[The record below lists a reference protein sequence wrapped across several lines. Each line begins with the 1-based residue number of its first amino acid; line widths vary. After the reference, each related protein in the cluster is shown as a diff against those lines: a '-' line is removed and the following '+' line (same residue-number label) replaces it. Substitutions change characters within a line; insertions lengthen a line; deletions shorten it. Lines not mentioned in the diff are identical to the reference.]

1 MFKVKTVSTVIHINH
16 VNITNLPKEDN
27 EMALNYE
34 ETSKKI
40 LEAVGG
46 EKNIASA
53 THCMTR
59 LRLVLNDESK
69 AQDDKV
75 QSIKGVK
82 SVIKQGGQYQIV
94 IGNEVSNLFKTF
106 EKMGNFGE
114 GESKAAK
121 PTGNIFQ
128 RMFGFV
134 AGCMT
139 PMLPAMLG
147 TGMVKVLLTLL
158 TTMGVMSASNPT
170 YIIFF
175 SMADSFFYFL
185 PVFISVQIA
194 KKTRHN
200 VPLFMVI
207 GAMMCYP
214 DLITLLGGGTEGI
227 TMGTFLGMN
236 CTYLFGFIPVISTTY
251 TSSLLPIMLMTP
263 VMCWTEDFADR
274 VSPNLVKAFLKPMI
288 FYLICTPIALCVLGP
303 LGGVIGNVLSVGVSA
318 LYNAAPWLTV
328 GVLSAA
334 MPFIVMTGMHYA
346 LIPLCTNN
354 LAVLGYDVILM
365 VTMFCSNIAQ
375 GGASFGVAMKT
386 KNEETKSEGIAC
398 GISAVVAGITEPAM
412 YGINLRFM
420 KPMIAAVIGA
430 GISGLVLGITG
441 VKGYTMGGSPSL
453 LTIVTFIGGD
463 KPMNGIIFGAI
474 GAVISVVVP
483 FVLSY
488 IMYKDPVE
496 DVSEVVTTSKE
507 NAAAEADA
515 KAAEALVAK
524 VELAAPMSGKVIA
537 LSEVPDEVF
546 SSGCLGEGVA
556 IIPEDGNVYA
566 PCDAKVTT
574 TMDSKHAVGLT
585 TKSGVELLIH
595 VGLDTVSLEGKPF
608 EYKVKEGDEVKKG
621 QLLLTADLKAIE
633 AAGLKTHTPVIVT
646 NADDY
651 VSIKGVEADNVK
663 NGDKLIT
670 IV

>member
-1 MFKVKTVSTVIHINH
+1 
-16 VNITNLPKEDN
+16 
-27 EMALNYE
+27 MALNYE
-34 ETSKKI
+34 EVSKKI
-40 LEAVGG
+40 IEAVGG

-82 SVIKQGGQYQIV
+82 SVIRQGGQYQIV

-114 GESKAAK
+114 NEGGAVK
-121 PTGNIFQ
+121 PTGNILQ

-158 TTMGVMSASNPT
+158 TTMGVMSASAPT

-175 SMADSFFYFL
+175 SMADCFFYFL
-185 PVFISVQIA
+185 PIFIAVQIA
-194 KKTRHN
+194 KKTRHSI
-200 VPLFMVI
+200 PLFMVI

-214 DLITLLGGGTEGI
+214 NLITLLGGGTEGI
-227 TMGTFLGMN
+227 TMGTFLGMS

-274 VSPNLVKAFLKPMI
+274 VSPNLVKAFLKPML
-288 FYLICTPIALCVLGP
+288 FCLICTPIALCVLGP

-346 LIPLCTNN
+346 LIPLTTNN

-398 GISAVVAGITEPAM
+398 GISAIVAGITEPAM

-420 KPMIAAVIGA
+420 KPMIAAVVGA

-463 KPMNGIIFGAI
+463 KPMNGLIFGAV

-483 FVLSY
+483 FILSY
-488 IMYKDPVE
+488 IMYKDPEGEVT
-496 DVSEVVTTSKE
+496 VSAVTSEASSASDANANTSDATE
-507 NAAAEADA
+507 EAADA
-515 KAAEALVAK
+515 KAAEALVERI
-524 VELAAPMSGKVIA
+524 ELSAPMTGKIVP

-556 IIPEDGNVYA
+556 VIPEDGNVYA

-574 TMDSKHAVGLT
+574 TMDTKHAVGLT

-608 EYKVKEGDEVKKG
+608 QYYVKEGDEVKKG
-621 QLLLTADLKAIE
+621 QLLLSADLKAIE
-633 AAGLKTHTPVIVT
+633 ASGLKTHTPVIIT

-651 VSIKGVEADNVK
+651 VSIKSVEADNVK

-670 IV
+670 VI